1 MVWHYEHNKHTK
13 KTLIKPY
20 KPINKHMNIYSTLM
34 DLNTRNGV
42 APEINLEIKQLINKL
57 IDTGC
62 VYYTQIAD
70 IKNKLINQ
78 LIEYRKNNKIDTVV
92 IGMSGGIDSAVT
104 AALFK
109 QAEYRVI
116 GVTLPIHQN
125 SAETDRGIEACDQL
139 GIEHVNI
146 DLSSIYDN
154 LVQFYQDTDVD
165 FNTEL
170 VGDRMREHQI
180 RKGNI
185 RARLRMITLYNL
197 ASKHKGFVAST
208 DNFSELAAG
217 FWTLH
222 GDVGDVAPI
231 QSLTKSW
238 EVPRLA
244 EALDVPES
252 ILRATPTDGL
262 GIANGDEAQFGFSY
276 MEFDAVLVAL
286 IKGVEF
292 SQHSDDTKKL
302 VAEVKKRIGSTS
314 FKRANPYNLDHPIE
328 RAARFNELA
337 RYDSIS

>member
-1 MVWHYEHNKHTK
+1 
-13 KTLIKPY
+13 
-20 KPINKHMNIYSTLM
+20 MNIYSTLM

-42 APEINLEIKQLINKL
+42 APAINSEIEQLIIKL
-57 IDTGC
+57 INSNC
-62 VYYTQIAD
+62 FYYSEID
-70 IKNKLINQ
+70 EIKNKLINK
-78 LIEYRKNNKIDTVV
+78 LIEYRKNNKIDSVV

-116 GVTLPIHQN
+116 GVTMPIHQN
-125 SAETDRGIEACDQL
+125 SAETVRGVEACAQL
-139 GIEHVNI
+139 DIEHMNI

-154 LVQFYQDTDVD
+154 LVQFYQDQDVD

-170 VGDRMREHQI
+170 VGDRMREQQI

-197 ASKHKGFVAST
+197 ANKHKGFVAST

-244 EALDVPES
+244 QALGVPES

-262 GIANGDEAQFGFSY
+262 GIANGDEDQFGFSY
-276 MEFDAVLVAL
+276 LEFDAVLLAL
-286 IKGVEF
+286 LNGVEF
-292 SQHSDDTKKL
+292 SPSNSDTKQL

-314 FKRANPYNLDHPIE
+314 FKRANPYNLDHPID
-328 RAARFNELA
+328 RSARFDELD
-337 RYDSIS
+337 RYDSISNNRS